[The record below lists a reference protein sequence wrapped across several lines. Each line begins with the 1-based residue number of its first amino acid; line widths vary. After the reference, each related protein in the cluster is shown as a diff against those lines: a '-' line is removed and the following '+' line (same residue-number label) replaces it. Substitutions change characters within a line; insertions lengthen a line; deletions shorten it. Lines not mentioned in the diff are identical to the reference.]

1 MAKKDNTLEKKSFV
15 MRFLDGVEKA
25 GNALPNPATI
35 FLILTAL
42 VLVLSAVCANLGVSV
57 TYETIDTA
65 NGNAIVETTVSA
77 GPAGTVREEAFSLPA
92 GGDLMLEV
100 RLEISEAGEIS
111 VLCWRTVYS
120 GGWDVDDTITLW
132 DGD

>member
-1 MAKKDNTLEKKSFV
+1 MKPFPRL
-15 MRFLDGVEKA
+15 FLH
-25 GNALPNPATI
+25 I
-35 FLILTAL
+35 I
-42 VLVLSAVCANLGVSV
+42 C
-57 TYETIDTA
+57 
-65 NGNAIVETTVSA
+65 VSA

>member
-1 MAKKDNTLEKKSFV
+1 MKRGGSVSGAVSLVMIFCVLCLAVFAALTL
-15 MRFLDGVEKA
+15 
-25 GNALPNPATI
+25 ATAERERG
-35 FLILTAL
+35 LSE
-42 VLVLSAVCANLGVSV
+42 LSAQRAAEYYAADRRAVEIAAALAAGEIPEGV
-57 TYETIDTA
+57 
-65 NGNAIVETTVSA
+65 
-77 GPAGTVREEAFSLPA
+77 AFSLPA